1 MKNVLFLFLAAFSLT
16 VAAQDKLTEGV
27 ITSKQTVTSE
37 NAEVQAQLDMM
48 GKLESTTY
56 FKGLKSRTEL
66 SNPMSGDIVTIT
78 NGDTKEIMMLMDNMM
93 GKTYTYQKQDSLD
106 DKMKNIKVIA
116 GDKTKKVLGY
126 ECKQYTVTIKQDG
139 VDMTME
145 MFTTEAIPVA
155 SQQTAMLGDKLKGF
169 PLYMTMTMNQM
180 GMEMLITTEVTE
192 IKKDKVSDDLF
203 SMTPPEGYT
212 KAPGQ

>member
-1 MKNVLFLFLAAFSLT
+1 MKKFLFLFLAAFSLT
-16 VAAQDKLTEGV
+16 VVAQDKITEGV

-37 NAEVQAQLDMM
+37 NAQVQAQLDMM
-48 GKLESTTY
+48 GKLETTTY
-56 FKGLKSRTEL
+56 FKGMKTRSVM
-66 SNPMSGDIVTIT
+66 SNPMSGDVVTVSNGET
-78 NGDTKEIMMLMDNMM
+78 NEMLMLMDNMM
-93 GKTYTYQKQDSLD
+93 GKTYTYQKIDSTD
-106 DKMKNIKVIA
+106 ERMKNIKIVA
-116 GDKTKKVLGY
+116 GDKTKTVLGY
-126 ECKQYTVTIKQDG
+126 DCKQYTVTINQDG

-145 MFTTEAIPVA
+145 MFTTEAIPAA

-169 PLYMTMTMNQM
+169 PLYMTMTMNQQ

-192 IKKDKVSDDLF
+192 IKEDKVADDQF